1 MRIEGEGAYAYKGC
15 KEERKRLW
23 DHRDERRYSLLVVLV
38 LLAKVLDEGLLL
50 IGNPVFEEVP
60 RDIRKGRGTQRIQ
73 QHNLSSDAPVEPTQ
87 VAGMS

>member
-1 MRIEGEGAYAYKGC
+1 V
-15 KEERKRLW
+15 LW

-38 LLAKVLDEGLLL
+38 LLAKVLDEGILL
-50 IGNPVFEEVP
+50 IRNPFLEEVP
-60 RDIRKGRGTQRIQ
+60 RDIGKGRGTQRIQ